1 MSTVTPIVM
10 PAVTPVVTP
19 IHRRDFLALA
29 DQVCRIDAATT
40 SAAGLAPLPAD
51 ARILLSLTAE
61 ASTFLRFNRSRLR
74 QLTSVDQC
82 AVTLTVV
89 ANGRRLAATVSL
101 GLAGIDARALAAEAR
116 RLCELRDSLLRDLP
130 QSPRD
135 PLLQLPGT
143 VVDTDREDIAALPSP
158 AALVADIVAAADER
172 RQPDGQ
178 PLDLVGFYAGGPC
191 IRAFAD
197 SRGQRN
203 WHRVDTFLFEWSLY
217 SSADPAVRD
226 RAVKSRY
233 AGTRWDAAEFRARL
247 DASLALLAPLA
258 LPDRTITP
266 GRYRALLM
274 PDAVAEL
281 LGAMAWGGFGLRDR
295 RSGISALKRFASG
308 AARFSS
314 AVTLTESLATG
325 LAPRFTDDGLILAD
339 QVALV
344 VAGKLPAA
352 SARVRKA
359 EAAGALV
366 GPRSSAEYGV
376 PANSSDAEFPFS
388 LHLAGGRLAMKDAVA
403 ALGNGILIGNLWY
416 LNFSD
421 RNAGRVTGMTRFA
434 SFLVEDGKV
443 VAPIGVMRFDDS
455 LFDLFGDRLE
465 ALTDDAEFLPGSE
478 TWGSRVLSSTAC
490 PGLLVNG
497 IELTL

>member
-1 MSTVTPIVM
+1 MPLPIDRH
-10 PAVTPVVTP
+10 AF
-19 IHRRDFLALA
+19 HRLA
-29 DQVCRIDAATT
+29 DRVCRLPAG
-40 SAAGLAPLPAD
+40 AAGD
-51 ARILLSLTAE
+51 ARVLLSLSAE
-61 ASTFLRFNRSRLR
+61 ASTFLRFNRSQLR
-74 QLTSVDQC
+74 QLTLVDQC
-82 AVTLTVV
+82 QATVTVV
-89 ANGRRLAATVSL
+89 ADGRRLAASVSL
-101 GLAGIDARALAAEAR
+101 AGAAGKAEAVDDQAR
-116 RLCELRDSLLRDLP
+116 QLSALRDTLFGDLP

-135 PLLQLPGT
+135 PLLQLSPT
-143 VVDTDREDIAALPSP
+143 VVDTDREEIAPLPSP
-158 AALVADIVAAADER
+158 QALVADIVAAAAER

-178 PLDLVGFYAGGPC
+178 PLDLVGFLAGGPG

-203 WHRVDTFLFEWSLY
+203 WHRIDTFQFEWSLY
-217 SSADPAVRD
+217 SSANPAIRD

-233 AGTRWDAAEFRARL
+233 AGTRWDAAVFRERL
-247 DASLALLAPLA
+247 DASVALLTPLA
-258 LPDRTITP
+258 LPDRVLAP

-274 PDAVAEL
+274 PDAVGEL
-281 LGAMAWGGFGLRDR
+281 LGAMAWGGFGLKER
-295 RSGISALKRFASG
+295 RTGTSVLSRLASG
-308 AARFSS
+308 AAQFSP
-314 AVTLTESLATG
+314 AVTLTESVATG

-339 QVALV
+339 RVALV
-344 VAGKLPAA
+344 TAGRLPQAGLT
-352 SARVRKA
+352 VRQA
-359 EAAGALV
+359 QAAGALV

-376 PANSSDAEFPFS
+376 PANGSDAEFPVS
-388 LHLAGGRLAMKDAVA
+388 LHLAGGALPMKDAIDA
-403 ALGNGILIGNLWY
+403 IGDGILIGNLWY

-434 SFLVEDGKV
+434 SFLVEAGKV

-465 ALTDDAEFLPGSE
+465 ALTDQAEFLPSGE

>member
-1 MSTVTPIVM
+1 MTP
-10 PAVTPVVTP
+10 P
-19 IHRRDFLALA
+19 IDRRAFHALA
-29 DQVCRIDAATT
+29 DPVCQLPA
-40 SAAGLAPLPAD
+40 SAPAD
-51 ARILLSLTAE
+51 ARVLLSLSAE

-74 QLTSVDQC
+74 QLTVVDQC

-89 ANGRRLAATVSL
+89 ADGRRLAAAVSL
-101 GLAGIDARALAAEAR
+101 SLTGSDASSVEAEAR
-116 RLCELRDSLLRDLP
+116 HLCELRDTLFGDLQ

-135 PLLQLPGT
+135 PLLQLAAT
-143 VVDTDREDIAALPSP
+143 VVDTDREEVSTLPAP
-158 AALVADIVAAADER
+158 EVLVADIVAAADER

-178 PLDLVGFYAGGPC
+178 PLDLVGFYAGGPS

-217 SSADPAVRD
+217 SGADPEVRD

-233 AGTRWDAAEFRARL
+233 AGTRWDPIVFRQRL
-247 DASLALLAPLA
+247 DASVALLAPLG
-258 LPDRTITP
+258 LPDRTVKP

-274 PDAVAEL
+274 PEAVAEL
-281 LGAMAWGGFGLRDR
+281 LSAMAWGGFGLRER
-295 RSGISALKRFASG
+295 RTGTSPLSRFAGGG
-308 AARFSS
+308 ASFSS
-314 AVTLTESLATG
+314 AVTLTEAVATG
-325 LAPRFTDDGLILAD
+325 LSPRFTDDGLILAD
-339 QVALV
+339 RVPLIM
-344 VAGKLPAA
+344 AGRLPAA
-352 SARVRKA
+352 SATVSRA

-376 PANSSDAEFPFS
+376 PANSGDQEFPVS
-388 LHLAGGRLAMKDAVA
+388 LHLAGGHLPMAEALA
-403 ALGNGILIGNLWY
+403 ALGDGILIGNLWY

-421 RNAGRVTGMTRFA
+421 RSAGRVTGMTRFA
-434 SFLVEDGKV
+434 SFLVEGGKV

-455 LFDLFGDRLE
+455 LFELFGERLE
-465 ALTDDAEFLPGSE
+465 ALTDEAEFLPSSE

-490 PGLLVNG
+490 PGLLLNG